1 MQFLY
6 PSFLWALL
14 TLAIPIIIHL
24 FHFRRFKKVYFTNVR
39 FLREVK
45 QENSARSRL
54 KHLLVLLARC
64 LALAGLVI
72 AFAQP
77 ILPKSN
83 DPVTLGSRAVSV
95 YIDNSFSMSSLSQD
109 VPLIELAKER
119 ARQIVSAYRSD
130 DEFQILTNAFAGR
143 ELRLVSQEDALA
155 MIDDIDIQPAVQT
168 VAAVVERQ
176 RQILR
181 VAAAAKRE
189 AYLITDF
196 QTGMATFPTEADTT
210 LSTYLV
216 PLQSVQQRNISIDT
230 CWFEAPMPMLNQ
242 TNRLIVQLTNHS
254 DAPATSVPLSL
265 RLYDQVK
272 PIGNFDLDAQATV
285 SDTVNITLLE
295 TGLHRAAL
303 TISDFPITFDDA
315 YYFAFEVA
323 PSINILSIHDLSPN
337 RNIAAV
343 YDGNPYFA
351 HTQQPVS
358 NVDYASFNGYQ
369 LIILSELSALSSGL
383 TQELKQFVNQGGQ
396 VLLLPSAR
404 ADLNSYAAFMQAF
417 QVAPWRRLD
426 KRVRQVSQ
434 INTNNWVFQDV
445 YLRNDANLKL
455 PTSQQNFVGPSSS
468 LAQQEVLLTYRDGS
482 AFLSQYSREQGSLY
496 VCTAPIDAA
505 SSDLVQNAEIFVP
518 MLYKI
523 AIAGS
528 GRAPLAYTIGKDE
541 LLEAKATVERDEI
554 VFKLTSETAAFIP
567 QQRTVGAKVIL
578 GVGDQ
583 VESAG
588 YYDLRLGEGDDTPL
602 ATFAFNYDRSES
614 AQTFVGASELRNQ
627 APAGMEVV
635 ATPPNADFS
644 TVVGNRSRGRALWMY
659 FLVAALAFLAIETG
673 LLRLWK
679 GV

>member
-64 LALAGLVI
+64 LAIAGLVI

-77 ILPKSN
+77 IIPKSGN
-83 DPVTLGSRAVSV
+83 TVAAGSRAVSIYV
-95 YIDNSFSMSSLSQD
+95 DNSFSMSSLSQE
-109 VPLIELAKER
+109 VPLVELAKDR

-143 ELRLVSQEDALA
+143 EQRLVSQEDALA
-155 MIDDIDIQPAVQT
+155 MIDEIDIQPAVQT
-168 VAAVVERQ
+168 VAAVTERQ

-181 VAAAAKRE
+181 SAAAAKRE

-196 QTGMATFPTEADTT
+196 QTGMATFPAEPDTT

-216 PLQSVQQRNISIDT
+216 PLQSVEQRNISIDT

-242 TNRLIVQLTNHS
+242 TNRLIVQLTNHA
-254 DAPATSVPLSL
+254 DAPAVSVPLSL

-272 PIGNFDLDAQATV
+272 PIGNFDLDAQETRT
-285 SDTVNITLLE
+285 DTVNVTLLQ

-315 YYFAFEVA
+315 YYFAFNVA
-323 PSINILSIHDLSPN
+323 QSVKILSIYDQTIN

-343 YDGNPYFA
+343 YDGNPYFE
-351 HTQQPVS
+351 HTQQPIS

-369 LIILSELSALSSGL
+369 LIILSELSSLSSGL
-383 TQELKQFVNQGGQ
+383 TQEIKQYIAQGGQ
-396 VLLLPSAR
+396 VLLLPSAT
-404 ADLNSYAAFMQAF
+404 ADLNSYAAFLRAF
-417 QVAPWRRLD
+417 NAPAWNRLE
-426 KRVRQVSQ
+426 KRTRQVNQ
-434 INTNNWVFQDV
+434 INTNNWVFSDV

-455 PTSQQNFVGPSSS
+455 PTSQQSFVGPSNGA
-468 LAQQEVLLTYRDGS
+468 AQQEVLLTYRDGS
-482 AFLSQYSREQGSLY
+482 AFLSQYAREQGNLY
-496 VCTAPIDAA
+496 ICAAPIDAA

-541 LLEAKATVERDEI
+541 LLESNATVERDEM
-554 VFKLTSETAAFIP
+554 VFKLASDNAAFIP

-583 VESAG
+583 VETAG
-588 YYDLRLGEGDDTPL
+588 YYDLLLGDGETPL
-602 ATFAFNYDRSES
+602 SVFAFNYDRSES
-614 AQTFVGASELRNQ
+614 KQTFLTASELRNQ
-627 APAGMEVV
+627 APLGMEVI
-635 ATPPNADFS
+635 ATPASADFS
-644 TVVGNRSRGRALWMY
+644 TVVGNRSRGRAIWMY
-659 FLVAALAFLAIETG
+659 FLLAALAFLAIETA
-673 LLRLWK
+673 LLRLWRK
-679 GV
+679 A